1 MPKPEIRNPGIAI
14 KRRKNEE
21 FRHLSQRRNSVLVFF
36 IIRCKDRKF
45 FPLVQIFWL
54 KSLLFHFFILP
65 LHRIFPKRCNPA
77 NCPDGG
83 IGRRVGLKHQC
94 RKASRF
100 DPGSGYLSKQ
110 FKILQIANNKAFAG
124 FFHSLKPSICS
135 TFAPQVKT
143 FPFSFCIHDLIYNF
157 VFCTRFFFIS

>member
-1 MPKPEIRNPGIAI
+1 MPKPEIRNPGLAI

-100 DPGSGYLSKQ
+100 DPGSGY
-110 FKILQIANNKAFAG
+110 KAF
-124 FFHSLKPSICS
+124 K
-135 TFAPQVKT
+135 KT
-143 FPFSFCIHDLIYNF
+143 NKERCCNHNKVAALILFLNTTIW
-157 VFCTRFFFIS
+157 VANG